1 MKLLIVDDEQI
12 ALEGLKHIIN
22 WEAYGIDKLFM
33 TYNIIHAKE
42 IIIQE
47 NIDVLLCDI
56 EMPLGSGIELLEWIR
71 AKAIKIMPIL
81 LTCHS
86 EFKYAQRALQ
96 LGCIDYLLK
105 PVEEEELGRVM
116 MHTVRKIKEEQGAA
130 IKPGLR
136 KENFWKE
143 VWEEYVE
150 EEENFVRKAQCFY
163 IPEGRKAKYAAVLV
177 GIKYIPEEIEK
188 WRRELFHFTL
198 KNIAS
203 EIFLGNDELPFIML
217 ENGTYLIV
225 ISDREKTGTDDIMEC
240 CQCFL
245 EYCIRTY
252 GCSLVCYSK
261 GFDKGWRL
269 PHTIEELMKYN
280 KRNLISNK
288 VLFIDGK
295 EKEKEFI
302 QREPKEKLWK
312 TLFLEKEYDCLYRE
326 IERELFRMAEASN
339 TDNVL
344 LAQFTRKTWELFND
358 ACQPAGARLGD
369 LMTPEDEIRY
379 QKQAISV
386 DYALDFYRN
395 LFINLQKAEELN
407 QVKNVVD
414 RLKDYISKN
423 IDQDITREQ
432 LAELMNLNPDYLTRL
447 FKKET
452 GQSLKDYILKKKMGM
467 ARELLS
473 MTDMSV
479 SEISMRVGFCN
490 FSHFTTTFKKYT
502 GIPPLIYRNEK
513 QKEQG
518 DGV

>member
-1 MKLLIVDDEQI
+1 M
-12 ALEGLKHIIN
+12 
-22 WEAYGIDKLFM
+22 
-33 TYNIIHAKE
+33 
-42 IIIQE
+42 
-47 NIDVLLCDI
+47 
-56 EMPLGSGIELLEWIR
+56 
-71 AKAIKIMPIL
+71 
-81 LTCHS
+81 
-86 EFKYAQRALQ
+86 
-96 LGCIDYLLK
+96 
-105 PVEEEELGRVM
+105 
-116 MHTVRKIKEEQGAA
+116 
-130 IKPGLR
+130 
-136 KENFWKE
+136 
-143 VWEEYVE
+143 
-150 EEENFVRKAQCFY
+150 
-163 IPEGRKAKYAAVLV
+163 
-177 GIKYIPEEIEK
+177 
-188 WRRELFHFTL
+188 
-198 KNIAS
+198 
-203 EIFLGNDELPFIML
+203 
-217 ENGTYLIV
+217 
-225 ISDREKTGTDDIMEC
+225 
-240 CQCFL
+240 
-245 EYCIRTY
+245 
-252 GCSLVCYSK
+252 
-261 GFDKGWRL
+261 
-269 PHTIEELMKYN
+269 
-280 KRNLISNK
+280 
-288 VLFIDGK
+288 LFIDGK

-407 QVKNVVD
+407 QLKNVVD

>member
-240 CQCFL
+240 CQCFWNTVYEPMAAASSAIVKAL
-245 EYCIRTY
+245 IRD
-252 GCSLVCYSK
+252 GGFLIQLKSL
-261 GFDKGWRL
+261 
-269 PHTIEELMKYN
+269 
-280 KRNLISNK
+280 
-288 VLFIDGK
+288 
-295 EKEKEFI
+295 
-302 QREPKEKLWK
+302 
-312 TLFLEKEYDCLYRE
+312 
-326 IERELFRMAEASN
+326 
-339 TDNVL
+339 
-344 LAQFTRKTWELFND
+344 
-358 ACQPAGARLGD
+358 
-369 LMTPEDEIRY
+369 
-379 QKQAISV
+379 
-386 DYALDFYRN
+386 
-395 LFINLQKAEELN
+395 
-407 QVKNVVD
+407 
-414 RLKDYISKN
+414 
-423 IDQDITREQ
+423 
-432 LAELMNLNPDYLTRL
+432 
-447 FKKET
+447 
-452 GQSLKDYILKKKMGM
+452 
-467 ARELLS
+467 
-473 MTDMSV
+473 
-479 SEISMRVGFCN
+479 
-490 FSHFTTTFKKYT
+490 
-502 GIPPLIYRNEK
+502 
-513 QKEQG
+513 
-518 DGV
+518 